1 MLRRT
6 RPTLV
11 IGLILAASAAACQT
25 ISSTSEGTSRSSP
38 VPAGAGRVLAGPGLA
53 TFARTAHA
61 ENEVAEHI
69 YQLVD
74 LIGPRMSDSRGGRMA
89 RDYAAAEFRRYGLS
103 DVREEPF
110 TLLAWHRERASLTMV
125 APAEVAGREVSVL
138 SLGHVG
144 DHAVEA
150 PLIDAGFAVAED
162 FERLGET
169 VRGAIVLAHPG
180 QPQGYGRG
188 VHRSEKIALAERAGA
203 AGFVLVAPASLVQ
216 IGVATLGDH
225 STQIAAV
232 AADFEGG
239 NWLARILARYPGQV
253 SVRMETTNRME
264 RSEDANVL
272 ADLPGRSDEVVLVGA
287 HLDSWDLATGAVDN
301 GSGSVA
307 VLDIARALAAHAR
320 RTGER
325 PLRTI
330 RFALWMGEE
339 LGLYGSNHHVA
350 AAVDAGTIGRYAA
363 ILNMD
368 VVGTPVGLGAMGRP
382 EAGAILEPIARAL
395 AAGEWLSET
404 EISTGGGL
412 YSDHMP
418 FMFEGIPIITLRSR
432 LPERASNV
440 SHTSADT
447 RDKLDEAGIA
457 NSAATA
463 AALLWAIANEPT
475 LPVRRWTAVETG
487 QRLETMGLRDPIER
501 SGAWRWE

>member
-1 MLRRT
+1 M
-6 RPTLV
+6 
-11 IGLILAASAAACQT
+11 
-25 ISSTSEGTSRSSP
+25 
-38 VPAGAGRVLAGPGLA
+38 GADLER
-53 TFARTAHA
+53 FARTARA
-61 ENEVAEHI
+61 ESEVPEHI
-69 YQLVD
+69 YRLVD
-74 LIGPRMSDSRGGRMA
+74 LIGPRMSDSPGGRMA
-89 RDYAAAEFRRYGLS
+89 REYADAEFRRYGLS

-110 TLLAWHRERASLTMV
+110 SLLAWHRERASLTMV
-125 APAEVAGREVSVL
+125 APAEVAGRKVSVL

-150 PLIDAGFAVAED
+150 PLIDGGFAVAED
-162 FERLGET
+162 FERLGEA

-180 QPQGYGRG
+180 QPEGYGRG

-239 NWLARILARYPGQV
+239 NWLARIIARHPGQV
-253 SVRMETTNRME
+253 SVRMETINRMA

-307 VLDIARALAAHAR
+307 VLDIARALAAHVR

-325 PLRTI
+325 PLRTV

-350 AAVDAGTIGRYAA
+350 AAVAAGTIDRYAA
-363 ILNMD
+363 VLNLD
-368 VVGTPVGLGAMGRP
+368 VVGAPVGLGAMGRP
-382 EAGAILEPIARAL
+382 EAGALLEPIARAL

-404 EISTGGGL
+404 GISAAGGL

-418 FMFEGIPIITLRSR
+418 FMFEGIPIVTLRSR
-432 LPERASNV
+432 LPDRASNV

-475 LPVRRWTAVETG
+475 LPVRRWSAVETG
-487 QRLETMGLRDPIER
+487 RQLEAMGLRDPIER
-501 SGAWRWE
+501 SGAWRWD

>member
-6 RPTLV
+6 RPTVL
-11 IGLILAASAAACQT
+11 IGLFVISSAACQT
-25 ISSTSEGTSRSSP
+25 SAGNPGGTFRPSPSST
-38 VPAGAGRVLAGPGLA
+38 GAARVTAGPGLDA
-53 TFARTAHA
+53 FARAAHR
-61 ENEVAEHI
+61 ESEVTEHI
-69 YQLVD
+69 YRLVD
-74 LIGPRMSDSRGGRMA
+74 LIGPRMSDSPGGRMA
-89 RDYAAAEFRRYGLS
+89 RQYAAAEFRRYGLS
-103 DVREEPF
+103 EVREEPF
-110 TLLAWHRERASLTMV
+110 SLLAWHRERASLTV
-125 APAEVAGREVSVL
+125 VTPAEVAGREVSVL

-162 FERLGET
+162 FERMGEA

-180 QPQGYGRG
+180 QPEGYGRG

-225 STQIAAV
+225 STEIAAV

-239 NWLARILARYPGQV
+239 SWLARLLARHPGRV
-253 SVRMETTNRME
+253 SVRMETINRMT

-272 ADLPGRSDEVVLVGA
+272 ADLPGRTDEVVLVGA

-301 GSGSVA
+301 GSGSAA
-307 VLDIARALAAHAR
+307 VLDIARALAAHVG

-350 AAVDAGTIGRYAA
+350 TAVAAGTIERYAA
-363 ILNMD
+363 VLNLD
-368 VVGTPVGLGAMGRP
+368 VVGAPVGLGAMGRP
-382 EAGAILEPIARAL
+382 EAAVLLEPIARTL
-395 AAGEWLSET
+395 AAGGWLSET
-404 EISTGGGL
+404 GIATAGGL

-418 FMFEGIPIITLRSR
+418 FLFEGVPIITLRSR

-457 NSAATA
+457 SSAATA
-463 AALLWAIANEPT
+463 AALLWAIANEPR
-475 LPVRRWTAVETG
+475 LPVRRWTAAETG
-487 QRLETMGLRDPIER
+487 QHLESMGLRDPIER